1 MSSVFG
7 NRIKVS
13 VFGQSHSEAIGVVID
28 SLPAGFEPDMEKL
41 RRFTMRRTAIG
52 KEGVTARKE
61 PDEAEILSG
70 LVNGKTCGA
79 PLCAI
84 IRNTDVRSSDY
95 DSLKNKPRPSHAD
108 YTAFMKYGESAD
120 FHGGGHFSGR
130 LTAPLVF
137 AGGLIIQL
145 LAQRGIR
152 IGARVKSIGNAYDK
166 YIDHAEVSEEILDE
180 IAASDFPSYG
190 DPRAMQK
197 EISDAQTALDSVG
210 GQVECFILG
219 LGAGIGEPMFD
230 VLESRISSAVFAIP
244 AVKGIE
250 FGEGFALTGIRASEA
265 NDEFYIAD
273 DGTVKTRT
281 NSNGGILG
289 GISTGM
295 PIVFST
301 AFKPTPSI
309 ALKQRTV
316 DLETMTDT
324 DIEIRGRHDP
334 CIAVRAAVC
343 VESAAAIALAD
354 LIL

>member
-1 MSSVFG
+1 
-7 NRIKVS
+7 
-13 VFGQSHSEAIGVVID
+13 
-28 SLPAGFEPDMEKL
+28 
-41 RRFTMRRTAIG
+41 
-52 KEGVTARKE
+52 
-61 PDEAEILSG
+61 
-70 LVNGKTCGA
+70 
-79 PLCAI
+79 
-84 IRNTDVRSSDY
+84 
-95 DSLKNKPRPSHAD
+95 
-108 YTAFMKYGESAD
+108 
-120 FHGGGHFSGR
+120 
-130 LTAPLVF
+130 
-137 AGGLIIQL
+137 
-145 LAQRGIR
+145 
-152 IGARVKSIGNAYDK
+152 
-166 YIDHAEVSEEILDE
+166 
-180 IAASDFPSYG
+180 
-190 DPRAMQK
+190 
-197 EISDAQTALDSVG
+197 
-210 GQVECFILG
+210 
-219 LGAGIGEPMFD
+219 MFD
-230 VLESRISSAVFAIP
+230 GLESRISSAVFAIP

-301 AFKPTPSI
+301 ALKPTPSI

>member
-1 MSSVFG
+1 
-7 NRIKVS
+7 
-13 VFGQSHSEAIGVVID
+13 
-28 SLPAGFEPDMEKL
+28 
-41 RRFTMRRTAIG
+41 
-52 KEGVTARKE
+52 
-61 PDEAEILSG
+61 
-70 LVNGKTCGA
+70 
-79 PLCAI
+79 
-84 IRNTDVRSSDY
+84 
-95 DSLKNKPRPSHAD
+95 
-108 YTAFMKYGESAD
+108 MKYGESAD

-166 YIDHAEVSEEILDE
+166 YIDPAEVSEEILDE

-230 VLESRISSAVFAIP
+230 GLESRISSAVFAIP

>member
-1 MSSVFG
+1 MIE
-7 NRIKVS
+7 NANT
-13 VFGQSHSEAIGVVID
+13 QS
-28 SLPAGFEPDMEKL
+28 K
-41 RRFTMRRTAIG
+41 
-52 KEGVTARKE
+52 
-61 PDEAEILSG
+61 
-70 LVNGKTCGA
+70 
-79 PLCAI
+79 
-84 IRNTDVRSSDY
+84 DY
-95 DSLKNKPRPSHAD
+95 DQLRSVARPGHAD
-108 YTAFMKYGESAD
+108 FTGFMRYHGCND
-120 FHGGGHFSGR
+120 IRGGGHFSGR

-230 VLESRISSAVFAIP
+230 GLESRISSAVFAIP

-281 NSNGGILG
+281 NSNG